1 MAARWPEPIRF
12 IIWDLDETF
21 WKGTLTEGGITYR
34 QEVHDI
40 VIELAHRGIISGICS
55 KNDLAPVRDLL
66 TERGIWEYFV
76 FPSISWESKGPR
88 IARLVEQMQLRPETI
103 LFIDDNPM
111 NLHEA
116 QHFVPGLQIA
126 DETIIGSLLD
136 EPLLRGKP
144 DARLSRLQQYRLLEK
159 RKTDEER
166 AGGDSRDFLRS
177 SNIRVSILH
186 DVSDHLDR
194 VIELINRTNQLNF
207 TKVRLPEDVNEARA
221 QLAEQLA
228 SFRWQVGLVKVV
240 DKYGDYGFCGF
251 YAFNIMSR
259 RLDHFCFS
267 CRTLGMEVE
276 SWLYARLGRPRIRV
290 QGEVLA
296 KLPQADDPPID
307 WITLAAESE
316 GDEPVNENALGTVY
330 LRGSCDLAAV
340 GHYLGLVSAKLIQD
354 FNVSYNGLNLR
365 LDHSMFIR
373 HTLRPPDER
382 GMEALASIGYPAE
395 ICRSLLPES
404 ARHADLF
411 VMTFAV
417 DRHALYRHRDTGVLA
432 PFTAPGVGGTTDVT
446 TLAAEAEKYFGTA
459 GGRTS
464 FSNLC
469 ETFDYAGPISEADFK
484 LNLRL
489 ALDLIPGDKPVIIIL
504 ALEPKS
510 KPNSAKAAS
519 QPVINPWIREIAVQ
533 YSNVA
538 LLDLMS
544 CIASPS
550 EMHGTIHF
558 DRAVYMRLYQQILA
572 LARAFPQWRKG
583 EAA

>member
-21 WKGTLTEGGITYR
+21 WKGTLTEGGISYR
-34 QEVHDI
+34 QDVHDI
-40 VIELAHRGIISGICS
+40 VIELAGRGIISGICS
-55 KNDLAPVRDLL
+55 KNDLAPVRDVLQ
-66 TERGIWEYFV
+66 ERGIWDYFV

-88 IARLVEQMQLRPETI
+88 IARMVEQIQLRPETI

-116 QHFVPGLQIA
+116 QHFAPGLQIA
-126 DETIIGSLLD
+126 DETVIGGLLD
-136 EPLLRGKP
+136 DPMLRGKQ
-144 DARLSRLQQYRLLEK
+144 DAQLSRLAQYRLLEK
-159 RKTDEER
+159 RKTDEAQ
-166 AGGDSRDFLRS
+166 AGGDPREFLRA

-186 DVSDHLDR
+186 DIGDHLDR
-194 VIELINRTNQLNF
+194 VVELINRTNQLNF
-207 TKVRLPEDVNEARA
+207 TKVRLPEDVTEARA

-296 KLPQADDPPID
+296 KLPRADDPPID
-307 WITLAAESE
+307 WITLAAESD
-316 GDEPVNENALGTVY
+316 GDEQVNENALGTVY
-330 LRGSCDLAAV
+330 LRGSCDLASV

-354 FNVSYNGLNLR
+354 FNISYNGLNLR

-373 HTLRPPDER
+373 HTLAPPEDR
-382 GMEALASIGYPAE
+382 GLAALASIGYPAGM
-395 ICRSLLPES
+395 CGSLLPQGAHE
-404 ARHADLF
+404 ADLF
-411 VMTFAV
+411 VLSFQA
-417 DRHALYRHRDTGVLA
+417 DLHALYRHRETGVLT
-432 PFTAPGVGGTTDVT
+432 PFSAPGFDNTRDVT
-446 TLAAEAEKYFGTA
+446 TLAAEGETYFGTA
-459 GGRTS
+459 AGRQS
-464 FSNLC
+464 FYNLC
-469 ETFDYAGPISEADFK
+469 KTFDYAGPISQADFK

-489 ALDLIPGDKPVIIIL
+489 ALDMIPADKPVVIIL
-504 ALEPKS
+504 GLEPK
-510 KPNSAKAAS
+510 PRPDDARAAS
-519 QPVINPWIREIAVQ
+519 RPMINHWIRDIAVQ

-538 LLDLMS
+538 LLDLKS
-544 CIASPS
+544 CIEKPG
-550 EMHGTIHF
+550 EMHGTMHF
-558 DRAVYMRLYQQILA
+558 DRAVYMRLYQAILA
-572 LARAFPQWRKG
+572 LASAFPHWHKDK
-583 EAA
+583 AA